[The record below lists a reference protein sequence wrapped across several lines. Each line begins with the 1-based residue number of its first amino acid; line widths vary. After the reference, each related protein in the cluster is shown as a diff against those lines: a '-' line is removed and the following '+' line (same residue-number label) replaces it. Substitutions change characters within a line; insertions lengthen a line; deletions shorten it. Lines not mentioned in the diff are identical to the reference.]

1 MTRRKTVEFD
11 EGWAD
16 ELDLT
21 QEELDAL
28 VFGITQLVTTG
39 EIFED
44 ATPIDELPEEEQQEI
59 LEQIARKNR
68 RH

>member
-1 MTRRKTVEFD
+1 MTKRKTVEFD

-28 VFGITQLVTTG
+28 IFGITQLVTTG

>member
-1 MTRRKTVEFD
+1 MTRKKTVEFD

-28 VFGITQLVTTG
+28 IFGITQLVTTG

-59 LEQIARKNR
+59 LEQINRKNR

>member
-1 MTRRKTVEFD
+1 MRKKTVEFD

-59 LEQIARKNR
+59 LEQITRKNR

>member
-1 MTRRKTVEFD
+1 MTKKKTVEFD

-28 VFGITQLVTTG
+28 VFGITQLITTG

-59 LEQIARKNR
+59 LEQITRKNR